1 MYIYIYMHIYVYTD
15 GIRLYEIYIS
25 PDIIILIY
33 VTIIIRSEKRTI
45 RR

>member
-1 MYIYIYMHIYVYTD
+1 MCMHVYTD
-15 GIRLYEIYIS
+15 GVRLYEIYVS